1 MTDVLG
7 LADGCGVEEVSTD
20 STADSIASSMI
31 DEAAG
36 DDDEAGAAL
45 EVDTAADSV
54 EDRVDEGD
62 GDAKSD
68 GDETAEDPDITE
80 SVGASDDWP
89 TIDAMIPSSVDD
101 DGKNSS
107 GSSKETSVAD
117 VSKPE
122 VSQRH
127 STSLTIVA
135 DYDVEQLSALR
146 LSTSTVLFDNKSSSM
161 GVSQGRRDL
170 GKGDD

>member
-1 MTDVLG
+1 VLG

-20 STADSIASSMI
+20 STADSMALSMI
-31 DEAAG
+31 DEAAGDDDEAAG

-68 GDETAEDPDITE
+68 ADETAEDSDIAE

-89 TIDAMIPSSVDD
+89 TIDAMIASSVDD
-101 DGKNSS
+101 DGKKSS

-122 VSQRH
+122 VS
-127 STSLTIVA
+127 
-135 DYDVEQLSALR
+135 
-146 LSTSTVLFDNKSSSM
+146 
-161 GVSQGRRDL
+161 
-170 GKGDD
+170 